1 MRIIVIQFLALSLL
15 SGCASPQANKNE
27 PAAPESNESL
37 PQLLGR
43 QRREIET
50 KINLPIQE
58 ATRTEIVKILP
69 TWNVVGWNFERS
81 TDDNRTFGQMFAP
94 SEAIEE
100 SLKNRPAI
108 VTADLV
114 DNQGRRK
121 ILSFAARSFVNNHNE
136 RYWRIELLTPELRQ
150 LILKPHKGNSSEG
163 TDD

>member
-1 MRIIVIQFLALSLL
+1 MKASLS
-15 SGCASPQANKNE
+15 
-27 PAAPESNESL
+27 SL
-37 PQLLGR
+37 G
-43 QRREIET
+43 
-50 KINLPIQE
+50 
-58 ATRTEIVKILP
+58 VSD
-69 TWNVVGWNFERS
+69 ERLK
-81 TDDNRTFGQMFAP
+81 QKY